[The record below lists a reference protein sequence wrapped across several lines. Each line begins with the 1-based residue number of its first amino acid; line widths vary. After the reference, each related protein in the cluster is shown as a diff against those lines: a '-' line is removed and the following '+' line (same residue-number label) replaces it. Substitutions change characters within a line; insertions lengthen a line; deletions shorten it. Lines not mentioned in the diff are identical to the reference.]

1 MLSAY
6 YLMLVASDIVRHK
19 SSLSSREIR
28 LNPSELDV
36 RSSRGAD
43 CVTDH
48 NLVITKLRDSG

>member
-1 MLSAY
+1 
-6 YLMLVASDIVRHK
+6 MLVASDIVRHK